1 VDMVLASVG
10 RDDRSGEWAPGV
22 GWVRGERVVRLSA
35 EIAGLAGKGLL
46 GQLRSVI
53 ALPFALLATPA
64 LRPRL
69 RFPVVAPLIIKVQI
83 SPFTT

>member
-35 EIAGLAGKGLL
+35 EIAGLAGKGLQ

-69 RFPVVAPLIIKVQI
+69 RFPVVAPLIIMVQI
-83 SPFTT
+83 PPFTT